1 MANIEGVCDQRF
13 SGLKEA
19 LARNL
24 DCGEDV
30 GGAAIALTIDGESVV
45 DMWGGWVDVE
55 HTAPW
60 SRDTV
65 TNVWSCSKTV
75 TALAALMLVDRGLL
89 DLDAP
94 GRAVLAG
101 IRSSGQGPN
110 SGPATVVAHL
120 GCVGGVG
127 STVHP
132 REHLR
137 RRICHRPVGDAG
149 SVVGTGYGIRIPR
162 PQLRPPDRRGR
173 QAHRR
178 TNLGSFIDE
187 EIAGPLDA
195 DFRLGLPKSE
205 YGRVS
210 NVIAPP
216 PLPIDI
222 AALGMDNIMVKTFTA
237 PPADATGSWTDGWRA
252 AEIGAANGHS
262 NARALARIQSVIA
275 CGGKVGDVRLLS
287 EETIDKIFEEQ
298 SYGGRPRPRR
308 AGSLRCRIRI
318 ADARVRPVHS
328 GGGAN
333 LLLGGRLGWLADHH
347 RHREAHDVL
356 VRDEQDGAGSARFR
370 EIGAV
375 RIGGLRRFEL
385 IDRFKSGRTVLS
397 VAADYAAGYASVLRG
412 GKSASPFR
420 RSTPKSCGA
429 ASADRR

>member
-1 MANIEGVCDQRF
+1 VANIEGVCDQRF

-24 DCGEDV
+24 DSGEDV
-30 GGAAIALTIDGESVV
+30 GAAIALTIDGESVV

-94 GRAVLAG
+94 VAQYWPEFAAAGKDRIRVRQLLSHTSGVSGWDQPFTLENICDDEYATARLATQAPWWEPG
-101 IRSSGQGPN
+101 TASGYHALNYGHLI
-110 SGPATVVAHL
+110 GEVV
-120 GCVGGVG
+120 
-127 STVHP
+127 
-132 REHLR
+132 
-137 RRICHRPVGDAG
+137 RRID
-149 SVVGTGYGIRIPR
+149 
-162 PQLRPPDRRGR
+162 GR
-173 QAHRR
+173 
-178 TNLGSFIDE
+178 TLGSFIDE

-298 SYGGRPRPRR
+298 SYGVDLVLGVPVRFGVGFGLPTPESVPFIPEGRICFWGGWG
-308 AGSLRCRIRI
+308 GSQIIIDTEKRMTFSY
-318 ADARVRPVHS
+318 VMNKMGP
-328 GGGAN
+328 G
-333 LLLGGRLGWLADHH
+333 LLGSER
-347 RHREAHDVL
+347 
-356 VRDEQDGAGSARFR
+356 SAQYVS
-370 EIGAV
+370 AAY
-375 RIGGLRRFEL
+375 
-385 IDRFKSGRTVLS
+385 DALS
-397 VAADYAAGYASVLRG
+397 
-412 GKSASPFR
+412 
-420 RSTPKSCGA
+420 
-429 ASADRR
+429 